1 MAGKELN
8 VYKRILVLLD
18 GSVRAE
24 TILPHVKQL
33 AKMAGSTVILL
44 QVVEPAT
51 TVATAYD
58 VMSYYSTDMAEQW
71 TSDAQKYLQAVQQD
85 FSEMGIGTKI
95 VIAHGPVVKSILD
108 VGQEENADLIAMASH
123 GRTGL
128 ASVFYGSKAAGVL
141 QQIDRPLLLV
151 RVGQE

>member
-1 MAGKELN
+1 M
-8 VYKRILVLLD
+8 YKRILVLLD
-18 GSVRAE
+18 GSTRAE

-33 AKMAGSTVILL
+33 AQMANSTVILL

-51 TVATAYD
+51 TVASTYD
-58 VMSYYSTDMAEQW
+58 VMSYYSVDMAEQW
-71 TSDAQKYLQAVQQD
+71 THDAQEYLERVQKD
-85 FSEMGIGTKI
+85 FNALGIQTKI
-95 VIAHGPVVKSILD
+95 VIAHGPVVKSILE
-108 VGQEENADLIAMASH
+108 VGKEENADLIAMASH

-151 RVGQE
+151 RVGPE